1 MEDKQQIINDNGIWA
16 VQHTL
21 NKVSKNIVHTEKNAD
36 EISALI
42 GNHIQ
47 ISKRERNKI
56 GGGYIHFF
64 GDFII
69 ELRKGLEN
77 LINGGDKVNLLL
89 DCDAKNEFYLG
100 FTKKVY
106 GFDGY
111 TVNAGE
117 GEILG
122 TYHFVDGLSGVRQE
136 LRTPTSYEVA
146 LLNRLSNAKRKN

>member
-1 MEDKQQIINDNGIWA
+1 MFIKPKKLKIFMEDKQQIINDNGIWA

-89 DCDAKNEFYLG
+89 DCDAKNEFY
-100 FTKKVY
+100 
-106 GFDGY
+106 
-111 TVNAGE
+111 AGE